1 MQKTTPT
8 VVNSK
13 LSEWGFLILSILLG
27 YSEVLTIRAAWYG
40 DITWPLSILVIL
52 AFSAALSKWASS
64 ILGKTNAYR
73 FAILINF
80 AFIISLWT
88 VLWNETDTHPG
99 FLQLI
104 LSLFAGLLGGMI
116 VSWVQLGF
124 TDETFIPTPEIT
136 AEIQQAY
143 QAQHPHPP
151 QLPLTKRLFDIILAV
166 VGILISFPLWLAI
179 SLLIWLQDPG
189 PLLFVKYCNGYQG
202 KPFRLFKFRTMK
214 INAEAETGPIASEE
228 QDGRVL
234 GACRILRK
242 TALDELPQLV
252 NILMGEMSFV
262 GPRPLRSVVEVENI
276 HQIPGYTYRYN
287 TLPGLAGLA
296 QICGDNLMPSRDKL
310 RYERVYA
317 QHAGVLFDIKL
328 VVIACLIVF
337 YLRWTKEWDGRI
349 PRAWIRFGS

>member
-8 VVNSK
+8 MVNSK
-13 LSEWGFLILSILLG
+13 LSEWGFLILSVLLG
-27 YSEVLTIRAAWYG
+27 YSITLTIRAAWNE
-40 DITWPLSILVIL
+40 DITWLLPILAVL
-52 AFSAALSKWASS
+52 AFSTALSKWASS
-64 ILGKTNAYR
+64 IFSITIVYR
-73 FAILINF
+73 FAVLISF
-80 AFIISLWT
+80 AIIASCWA
-88 VLWNETDTHPG
+88 VMWNETGTHPG

-104 LSLFAGLLGGMI
+104 PSLFASLIGGMI
-116 VSWVQLGF
+116 VSWIQLGF

-136 AEIQQAY
+136 AEIQQVY
-143 QAQHPHPP
+143 QARHPHPP
-151 QLPLTKRLFDIILAV
+151 RLPLTKRLFDIILATA
-166 VGILISFPLWLAI
+166 GILLSFPIWLAI

-189 PLLFVKYCNGYQG
+189 PLLFVKHCSGYQG
-202 KPFRLFKFRTMK
+202 KPFRLYKFRTMT
-214 INAEAETGPIASEE
+214 INAEAETGPIVSNE

-234 GACRILRK
+234 GVCRILRK
-242 TALDELPQLV
+242 TALDELPQLI
-252 NILMGEMSFV
+252 NILVGEMSFV

-276 HQIPGYTYRYN
+276 HHIPGYTYRYN

-337 YLRWTKEWDGRI
+337 YLRWTKDWDGRI